1 MNKDIRPMDDSERDR
16 ARVRSIKNQIN
27 LKFDKDIEKLY
38 EGDDDW
44 DNWCDGDAT

>member
-1 MNKDIRPMDDSERDR
+1 MDDSERDR
-16 ARVRSIKNQIN
+16 ARVRSIKNQSN

-38 EGDDDW
+38 EVDDNW